1 MEQKN
6 RRPRLFGGHDFDRK
20 TMALVL
26 LLLFVV
32 GAVSGWLY
40 EMGFYRIDLGQF
52 VKRGHGIGPWLP
64 IYGFGSVLILLT
76 TFRLRKHPLA
86 VFGMAGLASGVLEF
100 GTGWV
105 LYHFWDGLRLWDY
118 NTEIWNWGNIG
129 GYVCLRSV
137 LFFALAGLLLV
148 YVIFPVLCNL
158 AERLPRWAMAIISLV
173 PFGLFLADFI
183 TGYVLK
189 PL

>member
-6 RRPRLFGGHDFDRK
+6 RRPRLFEGHDFDRK

-173 PFGLFLADFI
+173 PFGLFLSDFT

>member
-6 RRPRLFGGHDFDRK
+6 RRPRLFEGHDFDRK
-20 TMALVL
+20 KMALVL

-173 PFGLFLADFI
+173 PFGLFLADFT

>member
-6 RRPRLFGGHDFDRK
+6 RRPRLFEGHDFDRK

-105 LYHFWDGLRLWDY
+105 LYHFWGGLRLWDY
-118 NTEIWNWGNIG
+118 NTEIWKWGNMG
-129 GYVCLRSV
+129 G
-137 LFFALAGLLLV
+137 
-148 YVIFPVLCNL
+148 
-158 AERLPRWAMAIISLV
+158 
-173 PFGLFLADFI
+173 
-183 TGYVLK
+183 
-189 PL
+189 

>member
-1 MEQKN
+1 
-6 RRPRLFGGHDFDRK
+6 
-20 TMALVL
+20 
-26 LLLFVV
+26 
-32 GAVSGWLY
+32 
-40 EMGFYRIDLGQF
+40 
-52 VKRGHGIGPWLP
+52 
-64 IYGFGSVLILLT
+64 
-76 TFRLRKHPLA
+76 
-86 VFGMAGLASGVLEF
+86 MAGLASGVLEF

>member
-6 RRPRLFGGHDFDRK
+6 RRPRLFEGHDFDRK

-86 VFGMAGLASGVLEF
+86 VLCWNLAPAGCCITFGAGCACGITIRRS
-100 GTGWV
+100 GTGAILEAMSV
-105 LYHFWDGLRLWDY
+105 SARCCFSLWRGCCWCMSFFPFY
-118 NTEIWNWGNIG
+118 AIWQSGCPG
-129 GYVCLRSV
+129 GQWRSSPLSPSVCSWQT
-137 LFFALAGLLLV
+137 
-148 YVIFPVLCNL
+148 
-158 AERLPRWAMAIISLV
+158 LPRA
-173 PFGLFLADFI
+173 
-183 TGYVLK
+183 TC
-189 PL
+189 